1 MKRNFRYLSLLS
13 AVVGLSLFVG
23 LLYQTGLNTIVDKIR
38 LLGLGFFFLIL
49 YSGSRHYLRTVAWWL
64 CQKGPEGRLGLLEL
78 FRIRLVGEAFNDMSP
93 AGPILGDTVKVWAT
107 SKHTSA
113 ESGAA
118 SVVIENL
125 IYSLSVILFLVCGLV
140 LLLGMAMS
148 ESARMVAVGLI
159 ICLIVSIIVP
169 YWTISRRSLLLGG
182 ILDRLKDSGLGWD
195 LLERHAHRIRTF
207 ERRVHDF
214 FWGHRKLLFI
224 VLSIEVV
231 TNLMGIGEAYWIL
244 RATGTQVTLLAAYLV
259 ESANRVAQ
267 LICAFVPFGLG
278 VEEGSAAAALR
289 ALGYLASEGVS
300 LGIIRK
306 IRTVFWIAAGLL
318 LATQYAVP
326 KPKRR
331 VISEVST

>member
-38 LLGLGFFFLIL
+38 LLGLGFVFLIF
-49 YSGSRHYLRTVAWWL
+49 YSGTRHYLRTVAWWL
-64 CQKGPEGRLGLLEL
+64 CQKGPERRLGLLDL
-78 FRIRLVGEAFNDMSP
+78 FRIRLIGEAFNDMSP
-93 AGPILGDTVKVWAT
+93 AGPILGDTVKVLAT

-118 SVVIENL
+118 SIAIESL

-140 LLLGMAMS
+140 LLLGIAMP
-148 ESARMVAVGLI
+148 EGGRVVAVGLI
-159 ICLIVSIIVP
+159 ICFVPSMLVP
-169 YWTISRRSLLLGG
+169 YWIISRRRLLLGG
-182 ILDRLKDSGLGWD
+182 IFDRLKDLGLGWEF
-195 LLERHAHRIRTF
+195 LERHEQRIRAF
-207 ERRVHDF
+207 EMRVHDF
-214 FWGHRKLLFI
+214 FWGHRKLFFL

-231 TNLMGIGEAYWIL
+231 TNLMGVGEAYWIL
-244 RATGTQVTLLAAYLV
+244 KATGTQVTTLNAYLV
-259 ESANRVAQ
+259 ESANRVTQ

-318 LATQYAVP
+318 LASQYAVP

-331 VISEVST
+331 VMSEVSA

>member
-1 MKRNFRYLSLLS
+1 MKRSLRCLSLLW
-13 AVVGLSLFVG
+13 AVVGPALFVG
-23 LLYQTGLNTIVDKIR
+23 LLYQTGLSTLVDKIR
-38 LLGLGFFFLIL
+38 LLGLGFLFLIL
-49 YSGSRHYLRTVAWWL
+49 YSGTRHYLRAVAWWL
-64 CQKGPEGRLGLLEL
+64 CQKGPERRLGLLDL

-93 AGPILGDTVKVWAT
+93 AGPILGDTVKVLAT

-118 SVVIENL
+118 SIVIESL
-125 IYSLSVILFLVCGLV
+125 IYSLSVVLFLVCGVV
-140 LLLGMAMS
+140 LLLGMALP
-148 ESARMVAVGLI
+148 ESGRVVAARLTV
-159 ICLIVSIIVP
+159 CLIVSILVP
-169 YWTISRRSLLLGG
+169 CWIISRRSLLLGG
-182 ILDRLKDSGLGWD
+182 ILDRLKDSGFGRNF
-195 LLERHAHRIRTF
+195 LEPHEHRIRAF
-207 ERRVHDF
+207 ESSVHDF
-214 FWGHRKLLFI
+214 FWGHSKLFFF

-244 RATGTQVTLLAAYLV
+244 RATGTQVTILNAYLV

-278 VEEGSAAAALR
+278 VEEGAAAAALR

-326 KPKRR
+326 KPKKLE
-331 VISEVST
+331 IWEVST